1 MFLHITIIHRHVYN
15 YITLRHWN
23 VNHSSRLDRVLG
35 FMSRMISG
43 NFPHQIE
50 LFMGKSKD
58 VGNSPKHIKSKHWHF
73 NGTIISSNEKKSSKP
88 CLTEGNQQGTP
99 KQTWLTGRLHAPKG
113 WYTLRSC
120 SCFHHPNVCTNWP
133 SGNNRRI
140 RWKHCKQYI
149 TTNMHGFSL
158 IMIHNVSYV
167 CLPSNFLST
176 SWCAMMKLHGMKGTP
191 SSHHREW
198 YSWNHNGY
206 INPYAW
212 GLWHMVNHGKP
223 NHINLPTPGS
233 YSSTVGAV
241 PVACECA
248 RPLQTHTCR
257 KIRGVGDDMD
267 VSRSSTK
274 KNVVLGLH
282 WHLAPIEILTEVSF
296 LWSLGNRLFCAQ
308 LERRYSYCCGE
319 RPFH

>member
-1 MFLHITIIHRHVYN
+1 M
-15 YITLRHWN
+15 
-23 VNHSSRLDRVLG
+23 
-35 FMSRMISG
+35 
-43 NFPHQIE
+43 
-50 LFMGKSKD
+50 
-58 VGNSPKHIKSKHWHF
+58 
-73 NGTIISSNEKKSSKP
+73 
-88 CLTEGNQQGTP
+88 TEGNQQGTP

-140 RWKHCKQYI
+140 RWEHCKQYI

-274 KNVVLGLH
+274 KMLSWACTGTWRQLR
-282 WHLAPIEILTEVSF
+282 
-296 LWSLGNRLFCAQ
+296 SLLKCRFCGPSATAFFAHNSNDAIAIVAVREPSTNQ
-308 LERRYSYCCGE
+308 DETV
-319 RPFH
+319 

>member
-1 MFLHITIIHRHVYN
+1 MFDGGQPTRN
-15 YITLRHWN
+15 
-23 VNHSSRLDRVLG
+23 
-35 FMSRMISG
+35 
-43 NFPHQIE
+43 PE
-50 LFMGKSKD
+50 
-58 VGNSPKHIKSKHWHF
+58 
-73 NGTIISSNEKKSSKP
+73 
-88 CLTEGNQQGTP
+88 
-99 KQTWLTGRLHAPKG
+99 
-113 WYTLRSC
+113 
-120 SCFHHPNVCTNWP
+120 
-133 SGNNRRI
+133 
-140 RWKHCKQYI
+140 
-149 TTNMHGFSL
+149 TNMADWAIARPQRLIHVEKLQLLSSSQCLHKLTQWEQPQNPLGTLQTIHNYKHARISL
-158 IMIHNVSYV
+158 IMIHNVSF
-167 CLPSNFLST
+167 CLPSNFIST
-176 SWCAMMKLHGMKGTP
+176 SWCAMVKLHGMKGTP

-257 KIRGVGDDMD
+257 KIRGVGADMD

-274 KNVVLGLH
+274 TNVVMGLH
-282 WHLAPIEILTEVSF
+282 WHLAPIEILTAVSF

>member
-1 MFLHITIIHRHVYN
+1 
-15 YITLRHWN
+15 
-23 VNHSSRLDRVLG
+23 
-35 FMSRMISG
+35 
-43 NFPHQIE
+43 
-50 LFMGKSKD
+50 
-58 VGNSPKHIKSKHWHF
+58 
-73 NGTIISSNEKKSSKP
+73 
-88 CLTEGNQQGTP
+88 
-99 KQTWLTGRLHAPKG
+99 
-113 WYTLRSC
+113 
-120 SCFHHPNVCTNWP
+120 
-133 SGNNRRI
+133 
-140 RWKHCKQYI
+140 
-149 TTNMHGFSL
+149 
-158 IMIHNVSYV
+158 MIHNVSYV
-167 CLPSNFLST
+167 CLPSDFIST
-176 SWCAMMKLHGMKGTP
+176 SSCAMVKLHGMKGTP
-191 SSHHREW
+191 SSHHHEW
-198 YSWNHNGY
+198 YSWNNNGY
-206 INPYAW
+206 INPHAW

-282 WHLAPIEILTEVSF
+282 WHLAPIEILTVVSF